1 MPESLLGVVGVVL
14 GLVVG
19 VGVGI
24 LVGRALSNAPRVAAE
39 TRLEEASRHL
49 ADQAQ
54 RREDLAAQLSAA
66 QQDLARL
73 EEANRSLAEQRK
85 LLEDAR
91 TQLGDAFKALSS
103 EALRTS
109 NEQFLALARENLEK
123 VVTDAKGDFGKRQEA
138 IDGLIRPLQESLRRY
153 EEQVAALEQKREKA
167 YGSLEQQL
175 TGVASTQQQ
184 LQTETR
190 NLVSALRRP
199 EVRGRWGEITLQ
211 RVVEMAGLAEHCD
224 FDQQSTVST
233 ESGALRPDLT
243 VHLPNERTIVVDV
256 KAPVDAYIDAVEAA
270 DEATR
275 TAALQRHARHVR
287 DHVQKLSLK
296 AYWDQFPRA
305 PDFVVLFLP
314 GESFFSAA
322 LEQDREL
329 IEAAIR
335 SRVLLASPTTLIA
348 VLRSVALTWHQEQ
361 IIENA
366 EEIAR
371 VSREFCERVTTF
383 AGHLGR
389 IRDGLERASKAYND
403 AAGSWQSRVLP
414 SGRRVA
420 ELGGAGRDGDAVELP
435 PVEVALRELPSS
447 ESRPAAQS
455 EADAGPPAPPSE
467 V

>member
-1 MPESLLGVVGVVL
+1 MPEWLPGTVGVLV

-19 VGVGI
+19 SIIGVLI
-24 LVGRALSNAPRVAAE
+24 GRALASAPRVAAE
-39 TRLEEASRHL
+39 ARLDEANRQVAEQRTRLDEL
-49 ADQAQ
+49 GG
-54 RREDLAAQLSAA
+54 QLSAA
-66 QQDLARL
+66 RQDLARL
-73 EEANRSLAEQRK
+73 EEANRQLAEQRK
-85 LLEDAR
+85 LLEDAKG
-91 TQLGDAFKALSS
+91 QLGDAFRALSS

-123 VVTDAKGDFGKRQEA
+123 VVAEARGDFGKRQEA
-138 IDGLIRPLQESLRRY
+138 MDGLIRPLQESLKRY
-153 EEQVAALEQKREKA
+153 EEQVASLEQKREKA

-184 LQTETR
+184 LQAETR
-190 NLVSALRRP
+190 NLVTALRRP
-199 EVRGRWGEITLQ
+199 EVRGRWGEITLT
-211 RVVEMAGLAEHCD
+211 RVVEVAGLSEHCD
-224 FDQQSTVST
+224 FEVQATVST
-233 ESGALRPDLT
+233 ETGVLRPDLT
-243 VHLPNERTIVVDV
+243 VRLPNERTIVVDV
-256 KAPVDAYIDAVEAA
+256 KAPVDAYIDAVEAP
-270 DEATR
+270 DEAAR

-287 DHVQKLSLK
+287 EHVQKLSLK

-322 LEQDREL
+322 LEQDRDL
-329 IEAAIR
+329 IESAIK

-371 VSREFCERVTTF
+371 ISREFAERVATF

-389 IRDGLERASKAYND
+389 IRDGLDRASKAYNE
-403 AAGSWQSRVLP
+403 AVASWQARVVP

-420 ELGGAGRDGDAVELP
+420 ELGGAGRTGETAELA
-435 PVEVALRELPSS
+435 PVEVALRELP
-447 ESRPAAQS
+447 AA
-455 EADAGPPAPPSE
+455 EAPSTE
-467 V
+467 AEAEA